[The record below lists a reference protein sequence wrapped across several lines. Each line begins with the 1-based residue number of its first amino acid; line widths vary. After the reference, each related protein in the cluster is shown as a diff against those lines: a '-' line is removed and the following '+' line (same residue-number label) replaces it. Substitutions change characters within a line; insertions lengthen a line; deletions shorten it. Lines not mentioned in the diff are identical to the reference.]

1 MTDRAT
7 ADWTQAS
14 PSPDGGPS
22 STNLPPPAPAE
33 DTDPSTLVSNAPPP
47 APEQIID
54 KTDPTKAGPSLYD
67 DPEFIKEFEESLAKQ
82 IEGWQKDWSLRI
94 NALMEALDLSRSEAM
109 LYLLLMQ
116 VGGLRGLAS
125 GFQQMWNDEPAQR
138 RRAMQDALLEA
149 QLKERGYS
157 EKRQEP
163 ALLVGEA
170 LKQAVQGW
178 RIP

>member
-1 MTDRAT
+1 MTEAEPRTPDFHPDDRT
-7 ADWTQAS
+7 
-14 PSPDGGPS
+14 
-22 STNLPPPAPAE
+22 
-33 DTDPSTLVSNAPPP
+33 TD

-54 KTDPTKAGPSLYD
+54 KTDPTKAGPSPYD
-67 DPEFIKEFEESLAKQ
+67 DPEFQKELKEGVAAQ
-82 IEGWQKDWSLRI
+82 IEGWQKDWSIRI

-157 EKRQEP
+157 EKREEP